1 MDCEKAQILMI
12 PHITDDLEPGE
23 GHYRQVETHLSSCH
37 SCAEQYSRITSAWEG
52 EAPDFET
59 ILQKLTKIQGKRR
72 KFAFFYQQ
80 ITEQVR
86 HNIRG

>member
-12 PHITDDLEPGE
+12 PHITDDLELGE
-23 GHYRQVETHLSSCH
+23 GHYSQVETHLSSCQ
-37 SCAEQYSRITSAWEG
+37 SCAEQYSRIASAWEG

-59 ILQKLTKIQGKRR
+59 ILQKLTKIQKNRR

-80 ITEQVR
+80 ITEHGR
-86 HNIRG
+86 HR